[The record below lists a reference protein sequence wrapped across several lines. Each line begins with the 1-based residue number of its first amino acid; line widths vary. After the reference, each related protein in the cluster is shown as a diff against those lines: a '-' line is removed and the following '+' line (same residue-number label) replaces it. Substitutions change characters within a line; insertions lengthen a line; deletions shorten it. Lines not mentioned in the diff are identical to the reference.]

1 MRQQLEEAKK
11 KADEEIIQQLEETKK
26 KTQKDLEVA
35 QKSLADQESNKQK
48 LERSLKK
55 LRQEVNLSVWNFHE
69 IFLVR

>member
-26 KTQKDLEVA
+26 KTQKELETA
-35 QKSLADQESNKQK
+35 QKMLADQEAAKQK

-55 LRQEVNLSVWNFHE
+55 LRQEVFFEFDLK
-69 IFLVR
+69 